1 MDSRINLLILKNSA
15 KLNNL
20 IEKGAPYDKI
30 LKQSQKLDIYIS
42 IAMKIIN
49 KKIESNKD

>member
-15 KLNNL
+15 RLNNP

-30 LKQSQKLDIYIS
+30 LKQSQKLDKYIA
-42 IAMKIIN
+42 IAMKQIN
-49 KKIESNKD
+49 NNIF